1 MSEHPAAMMMR
12 GVSEDVVAEAARMNN
27 QKQFRKRRE
36 RRGPKVT
43 EANSIQARFR
53 RFHEKNP
60 HVYSGLVRLARQAK
74 RQGVT
79 TYGLAALY
87 EVLRWNRFLET
98 KGEEKLKLS
107 NDFRSRYAR
116 LIMDQEPDLKDFFG
130 VRELTSL

>member
-1 MSEHPAAMMMR
+1 MNEQP
-12 GVSEDVVAEAARMNN
+12 GGVVAEANRMNE

-36 RRGPKVT
+36 RAGPKVT
-43 EANSIQARFR
+43 EENSIQARFR
-53 RFHEKNP
+53 RFHGANP
-60 HVYSGLVRLARQAK
+60 AVYSGLVRLARQAK

-87 EVLRWNRFLET
+87 EVLRWNRFLDT

-116 LIMDQEPDLKDFFG
+116 LIMDQEPDLQGFFS

>member
-1 MSEHPAAMMMR
+1 MNEATG
-12 GVSEDVVAEAARMNN
+12 GVVGEALRMNE
-27 QKQFRKRRE
+27 QEQFRKRRK
-36 RRGPKVT
+36 RHGQKVT

-53 RFHEKNP
+53 RFHAANP

-74 RQGVT
+74 RQGVQ

-116 LIMDQEPDLKDFFG
+116 LIMDQEPDLQGFFA